1 MRSLPCMGS
10 LMFSKIVFMCVDFIA
25 EVTGMGF
32 FPIVAF
38 QVPCKGAL
46 VSKCLIADIA
56 PIGFFSCVNPPVSHE
71 VTVSRECFIT
81 IVAAVGLFSGV

>member
-1 MRSLPCMGS
+1 MRFFPCVGF
-10 LMFSKIVFMCVDFIA
+10 LMFSKIVFICVGFIA

-32 FPIVAF
+32 FSIVAS

-56 PIGFFSCVNPPVSHE
+56 PIGFFSCVNPPVSH
-71 VTVSRECFIT
+71 
-81 IVAAVGLFSGV
+81 